1 MAKPMINIPST
12 ANAVTPPAFE
22 YGEDYAFYD
31 ARMKRPPDY
40 YQKILAT
47 ATKTIQ
53 IWETHSNPE
62 VDWKVFSE
70 VKCPQVDIT
79 ILTICDKNLSD
90 ESAVRLLADNIVN
103 NLNNAVKACVLTIF
117 AFHRSC
123 IYNDLT
129 WHDRFLVI
137 DDTDYYLVGPS
148 MNNQVGSDTS
158 FGIHYLSK
166 TSDRD
171 LLKKKLDSF
180 LPLTGSSKLRIQV
193 TRKRPSNGK

>member
-1 MAKPMINIPST
+1 MAKPVIIVPST
-12 ANAVTPPAFE
+12 ADAVTPPAFE

-31 ARMKRPPDY
+31 ARTKRPPDY

-53 IWETHSNPE
+53 IWETHSKPE
-62 VDWKVFSE
+62 EDWKVFSE
-70 VKCPQVDIT
+70 VTCPQIDIT
-79 ILTICDKNLSD
+79 ILTICDKDLND
-90 ESAVRLLADNIVN
+90 ETAVRLLANNIVN
-103 NLNNAVKACVLTIF
+103 NLNNAVKTCVLTIF
-117 AFHRSC
+117 AFRRLC
-123 IYNDLT
+123 IYDDLM

-166 TSDRD
+166 NLDRD

-180 LPLTGSSKLRIQV
+180 FLLTGNTSLRFKV
-193 TRKRPSNGK
+193 TKKRP

>member
-1 MAKPMINIPST
+1 MAKPVIIVPST
-12 ANAVTPPAFE
+12 ADAVTPPAFE

-31 ARMKRPPDY
+31 ARMKRTPDY

-53 IWETHSNPE
+53 IWETHSKPE
-62 VDWKVFSE
+62 EDWKVFSE
-70 VKCPQVDIT
+70 VTCPQIDIT
-79 ILTICDKNLSD
+79 ILTICDKD
-90 ESAVRLLADNIVN
+90 MKTEEQVRQLANNIID
-103 NLNNAVKACVLTIF
+103 NLNDEVKICTLIVF
-117 AFHRSC
+117 AFHYNC
-123 IYNDLT
+123 IFDDIL
-129 WHDRFLVI
+129 WHDRFLII
-137 DDTDYYLVGPS
+137 DDNDYYLVGPS

-180 LPLTGSSKLRIQV
+180 LPLTGSSKLRIKV

>member
-1 MAKPMINIPST
+1 MAKPVISVPLT
-12 ANAVTPPAFE
+12 ADAVTPPAFE

-31 ARMKRPPDY
+31 ARTQRPPDY

-53 IWETHSNPE
+53 IWETHSKPE
-62 VDWKVFSE
+62 EDWKVFSE
-70 VKCPQVDIT
+70 VTCPQIDIT
-79 ILTICDKNLSD
+79 ILSICDKDLND
-90 ESAVRLLADNIVN
+90 EVAVRLLANNIVN
-103 NLNNAVKACVLTIF
+103 NLNNAVKTCVLTIF
-117 AFHRSC
+117 AFRRFC
-123 IYNDLT
+123 IYDDLM

-166 TSDRD
+166 KTDRD

-180 LPLTGSSKLRIQV
+180 FPLTGNASLRFKV
-193 TRKRPSNGK
+193 TKKRP

>member
-1 MAKPMINIPST
+1 MAKPVIIVPST
-12 ANAVTPPAFE
+12 ADAVTPPAFE

-31 ARMKRPPDY
+31 ARTKRPPDY

-53 IWETHSNPE
+53 IWETHSKPE
-62 VDWKVFSE
+62 EDWKVFSE
-70 VKCPQVDIT
+70 VTCPQIDIT
-79 ILTICDKNLSD
+79 ILTICDKDLND
-90 ESAVRLLADNIVN
+90 ETAVRLLANNIVN
-103 NLNNAVKACVLTIF
+103 NLNNAVKTCVLTIF
-117 AFHRSC
+117 AFRRLC
-123 IYNDLT
+123 IYDDLM

-166 TSDRD
+166 NLDRD
-171 LLKKKLDSF
+171 LLKKKLDGFF
-180 LPLTGSSKLRIQV
+180 LLTGNASLRFKV
-193 TRKRPSNGK
+193 TKKRP